1 MNVLLFARA
10 KDLIGAD
17 CIQVEMPEQAT
28 IGELRR
34 RLSQLYPQLAG
45 LVEKSAFAVND
56 EFAEDAAPI
65 PSEAEV
71 ALLPPVSGG

>member
-1 MNVLLFARA
+1 MKVLLFARA

-17 CIQVEMPEQAT
+17 HVEIEVAAATT
-28 IGELRR
+28 IGEVRR
-34 RLSQLYPQLAG
+34 VLLQRYPRLTG

-56 EFAEDAAPI
+56 EYANDGTVI
-65 PSEAEV
+65 PAGAEV